1 MWTRSYMDTGPKG
14 RVSTLQLYMDP
25 LSIKVVVVNRDN
37 DPAKVSSLDPTQYSK
52 IYKSKNT
59 PFAKFNYAI
68 AAEETRDYY
77 HRKFKAFLSFLN
89 IEYSTLEEGVNI
101 LYDVIKKEGNEW
113 FNDVVFDFMEMLKG
127 RVSRKEVAA
136 ITIRNYYKPIKLF
149 CDMNNIL
156 INWKM
161 ITRGLPV
168 GRRSAQDRAPTLDEI
183 HMLLEFSGDSRIKPI
198 VLLMVSSG
206 IRLGAWTY
214 LKWKHIIPIEV
225 NNVLIAAKVIV
236 YAGEPDQY
244 FTFCTPEAYHAL
256 KTWMDFRSSYGE
268 LVTGESWLMRNKW
281 RTSDMKY
288 GARTGLASA
297 PQQLKTNG
305 IKSMMHYIY
314 LTQHIRPQR
323 EKGQS
328 RHEFKGIH
336 GFRKYFKTVCEQGGM
351 KPANVELLIGH
362 DIGISSS
369 YYKPT
374 ESQLLEDYLKVV
386 NSLTIDKAFK
396 LQKQLLETK
405 KENTLYRKQL
415 EDFKE
420 LMTQVREEMKEI
432 QTTRNS
438 KPLND
443 L

>member
-1 MWTRSYMDTGPKG
+1 
-14 RVSTLQLYMDP
+14 MDP
-25 LSIKVVVVNRDN
+25 FCIEIVWIGKEEDGSN
-37 DPAKVSSLDPTQYSK
+37 DSVKARSSHRRTAV
-52 IYKSKNT
+52 SKNT
-59 PFAKFNYAI
+59 PFIKFDYAI
-68 AAEETRDYY
+68 AAEETRSYY
-77 HRKFKAFLSFLN
+77 HRKINAFLSFIDLKQP
-89 IEYSTLEEGVNI
+89 TLEEGVNL
-101 LYDVIKKEGNEW
+101 LYKTIKEEGVEW
-113 FNDVVFDFMEMLKG
+113 FSDQVFDFMGVLKG
-127 RVSRKEVAA
+127 KVSRKEMAA

-183 HMLLEFSGDSRIKPI
+183 HKLLEYAHDERVKPL

-206 IRLGAWTY
+206 IRLGAWAY
-214 LKWKHIIPIEV
+214 LKWKHVIPILKND
-225 NNVLIAAKVIV
+225 NNIVIAAKVIV
-236 YAGEPDQY
+236 YAGEPDEY
-244 FTFCTPEAYHAL
+244 FTFCTPEAYFAL
-256 KTWMDFRSSYGE
+256 KDWMDFRFTYGE

-281 RTSDMKY
+281 RTANIKY
-288 GARTGLASA
+288 AARVGLASA
-297 PQQLKTNG
+297 PQPLKING
-305 IKSMMHYIY
+305 IKSLLHHIY
-314 LTQHIRPQR
+314 FKQGIRPILQ
-323 EKGQS
+323 KGQN
-328 RHEFKGIH
+328 RHEFKTVH
-336 GFRKYFKTVCEQGGM
+336 GFRKFFKTVCEQSEM

-405 KENTLYRKQL
+405 KENDIYRKDL
-415 EDFKE
+415 EEYKKLSTE
-420 LMTQVREEMKEI
+420 WREEMNEI
-432 QTTRNS
+432 RRALNTKTS
-438 KPLND
+438 KD